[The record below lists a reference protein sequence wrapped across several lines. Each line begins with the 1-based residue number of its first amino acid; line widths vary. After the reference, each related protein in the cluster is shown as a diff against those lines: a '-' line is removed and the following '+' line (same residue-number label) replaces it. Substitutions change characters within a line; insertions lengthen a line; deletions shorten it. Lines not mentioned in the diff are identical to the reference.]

1 MPRSGPL
8 ADEAA
13 RVLER
18 MGGSA
23 QRGLIAVWNTWAA
36 VRYRSL
42 MPAPLYEQLTQAWV
56 TVVGRLPEA

>member
-1 MPRSGPL
+1 
-8 ADEAA
+8 
-13 RVLER
+13 
-18 MGGSA
+18 
-23 QRGLIAVWNTWAA
+23 